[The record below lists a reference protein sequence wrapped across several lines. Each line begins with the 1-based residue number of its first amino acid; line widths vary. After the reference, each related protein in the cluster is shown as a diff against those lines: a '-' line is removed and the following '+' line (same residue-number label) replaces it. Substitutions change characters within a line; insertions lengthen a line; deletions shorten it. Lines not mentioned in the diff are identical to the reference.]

1 LAFGI
6 GLRQAASRFL
16 DASPKYW
23 YVDIDSKP
31 VGPCGRRQ
39 CDLGVDGGEDG
50 RLCTD
55 ILVGTPQWSTV
66 AGDLVL
72 EPGFQGNPYFARV
85 QSGSGRARVCSERL
99 PRACGEIV
107 VP

>member
-1 LAFGI
+1 
-6 GLRQAASRFL
+6 
-16 DASPKYW
+16 
-23 YVDIDSKP
+23 
-31 VGPCGRRQ
+31 
-39 CDLGVDGGEDG
+39 
-50 RLCTD
+50 
-55 ILVGTPQWSTV
+55 V

-99 PRACGEIV
+99 PKACGEIV